1 MTETADAPAYWSKT
15 PRVSRLDTLQRCRQE
30 AARLYWCGRRREIP
44 TADASRLASVL
55 QLVAGLLRDVEL
67 EQRVAVLEARRS

>member
-1 MTETADAPAYWSKT
+1 
-15 PRVSRLDTLQRCRQE
+15 
-30 AARLYWCGRRREIP
+30 
-44 TADASRLASVL
+44 VL